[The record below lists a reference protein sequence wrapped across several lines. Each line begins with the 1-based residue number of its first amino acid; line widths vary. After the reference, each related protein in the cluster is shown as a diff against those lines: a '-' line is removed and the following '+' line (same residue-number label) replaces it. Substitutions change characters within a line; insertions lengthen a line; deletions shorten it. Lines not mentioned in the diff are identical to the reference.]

1 MISNYSWFNRSRIAN
16 VSLNSIPIKWEKNC
30 LKIWLHHKWHPL
42 QNMPKSWTRTALL
55 LLPSAG
61 RLRRKRLWVSL
72 PDQLIWRPGDGNT
85 QKVHTSES
93 NLWLTINSFDD
104 KIRIKMLF
112 QNPLQMCVFATRIFR
127 VRISWFNVV
136 CISSW
141 DCQSFLPKAAP
152 KLTTMSRD
160 LKLNK
165 KGCQTLQNFLLTHA
179 YTVIWKF

>member
-16 VSLNSIPIKWEKNC
+16 VSLNSIPIKWKKFLRKN
-30 LKIWLHHKWHPL
+30 LFSSQMTPL
-42 QNMPKSWTRTALL
+42 AKHAQKLDPDSSAAAAFGWSIEEEDILGLASWSADLTSRRWKYPKSPHIRIQFVT
-55 LLPSAG
+55 
-61 RLRRKRLWVSL
+61 
-72 PDQLIWRPGDGNT
+72 
-85 QKVHTSES
+85 
-93 NLWLTINSFDD
+93 NSFDD

-127 VRISWFNVV
+127 VRISRSNVV

-165 KGCQTLQNFLLTHA
+165 KGCQTLQNFLLNHA
-179 YTVIWKF
+179 DAM